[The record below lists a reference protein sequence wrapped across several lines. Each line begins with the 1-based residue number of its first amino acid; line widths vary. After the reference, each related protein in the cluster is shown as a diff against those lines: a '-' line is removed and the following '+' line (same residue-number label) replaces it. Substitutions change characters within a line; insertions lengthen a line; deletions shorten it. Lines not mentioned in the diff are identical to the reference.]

1 MTKEIPTV
9 DWHDLGKDREK
20 FMEGLRYALAECG
33 FLILAN
39 APGLEDEFQQQAFKE
54 ARNFFDAPLDFKRA
68 SALQNDPYVRGYS
81 ETTPSDSGYGQ
92 VIESFQY
99 GFDEEPLCAHDDESY
114 PLHAR

>member
-9 DWHDLGKDREK
+9 DWHDLENDREK

-54 ARNFFDAPLDFKRA
+54 ARNFFDRL
-68 SALQNDPYVRGYS
+68 
-81 ETTPSDSGYGQ
+81 
-92 VIESFQY
+92 
-99 GFDEEPLCAHDDESY
+99 
-114 PLHAR
+114 